1 MQYCIQIT
9 KKIGMMFSN
18 VVKKVSSLSLALV
31 IGVGGAAA
39 AAIQYP
45 AEGGTWDYGKK
56 NGGVT
61 AYSYYTVDR
70 VHGSSISRDGKV
82 QATSIWTRAGKQS
95 KADKE
100 GAPWTSYNYH
110 YRVKE

>member
-1 MQYCIQIT
+1 M
-9 KKIGMMFSN
+9 
-18 VVKKVSSLSLALV
+18 KVSSFLKKGFSLSAAL
-31 IGVGGAAA
+31 ILGVSGVAA

-56 NGGVT
+56 NARVT
-61 AYSYYTVDR
+61 AYSYYHVNK

-82 QATSIWTRAGKQS
+82 VATSIWTAENKWSR
-95 KADKE
+95 ADKE

-110 YRVKE
+110 YRVQK

>member
-1 MQYCIQIT
+1 
-9 KKIGMMFSN
+9 MMFSN
-18 VVKKVSSLSLALV
+18 VLRKVSALSLALV
-31 IGVGGAAA
+31 IGVGGAAV

-56 NGGVT
+56 NGGIT
-61 AYSYYTVDR
+61 AYSYYTVNKI
-70 VHGSSISRDGKV
+70 HGSSISRDGKV
-82 QATSIWTRAGKQS
+82 VATSIWTAKGKQS

-110 YRVKE
+110 YRIQK